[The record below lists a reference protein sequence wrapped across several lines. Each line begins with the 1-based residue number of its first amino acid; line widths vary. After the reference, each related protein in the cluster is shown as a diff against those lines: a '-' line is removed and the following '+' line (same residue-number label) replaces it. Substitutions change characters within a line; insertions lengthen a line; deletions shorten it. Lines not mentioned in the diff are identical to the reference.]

1 MDKRKELLESLSDEE
16 KQSLIDTMYH
26 SIDALLK
33 GNMMKL
39 NELARQHGYC
49 NNRVQDGGERHGVCD
64 HNRVRYSRGI

>member
-1 MDKRKELLESLSDEE
+1 MDRKIWLESLSEEE

-33 GNMMKL
+33 GNMMRL
-39 NELARQHGYC
+39 NELAIQHGYC
-49 NNRVQDGGERHGVCD
+49 NNGVHDGGERQGVCD